1 MYSGYKFAMAEMK
14 LFLARILY
22 HFDVT
27 TTDKIEDVELDASI
41 VLTPVR
47 GYNFILKRRNPL
59 PECH

>member
-1 MYSGYKFAMAEMK
+1 MAEMK

-22 HFDVT
+22 HFDVS

-59 PECH
+59 PDCQ